1 MEVSHMKKN
10 PLAHNR
16 LFLYLTEFLAGM
28 CVMGVEIGASRLLAP
43 YFSSSQIVWT
53 IIIGTIMVAMAI
65 GNFLGGKLAD
75 KNPDVTKLY
84 LFIMIAAAW
93 ICLLPFLGR
102 YVIALISVVLALFVT
117 HGLLIWGSFL
127 TCLFLFVPP
136 LLALGMVTP
145 CLIKYSMGEKASG
158 KVVGALE
165 ALNTIGS
172 IIGTFIP
179 TFITIPTI
187 GTGFSFLLFGL
198 LVFLVSAAYF
208 LAFFYKGKGQKPENG
223 EKEEN
228 PVISEQKDCKTPSD
242 AKIEVLVS
250 KPKKKRTIGY
260 IIGAS
265 ISSLAVIAG
274 CVLTNFSSFDF
285 WDKTIIYQDESEYN
299 YLQVKEDSNAIYFST
314 NVMFGVQSMIKK
326 DGSLTGLYYDDSL
339 GATYM
344 ADGYKK
350 GALKMLI
357 LGMGTGTVA
366 TLSKSYLPFAMDISG
381 VEIDQKIIDLSREYF
396 RLPSDV
402 DVYCDDGRSFLDADK
417 NTYDVI
423 MVDAY
428 SGISVPFQMAS
439 TEFFTSVKKHLVPD
453 GVLTLNM
460 NMVSDK
466 KGSINE
472 ALSDTIA
479 SIFPYVYTYVR
490 GNTTNK
496 ELYAS
501 VASDMPAK
509 LENALPKISDAS
521 LRYEMNNLSSNLA
534 PYTDTG
540 IRLTDDKANVEQL
553 SADAVDEIIGSEL
566 VEYRRIYEEK
576 GFWGFIQYLLG

>member
-1 MEVSHMKKN
+1 MKEN

-16 LFLYLTEFLAGM
+16 FFLYLTEFLVGM
-28 CVMGVEIGASRLLAP
+28 SLMGVEIGASRLLAP

-65 GNFLGGKLAD
+65 GNFLGGKMAD
-75 KNPDVTKLY
+75 KHPDVSRLY
-84 LFIMIAAAW
+84 LFIMLAAAW
-93 ICLLPFLGR
+93 ICLLPFTGR
-102 YVIALISVVLALFVT
+102 YVIALVSALLALFVT
-117 HGLLIWGSFL
+117 QGLLVWGSL
-127 TCLFLFVPP
+127 ITCLILFVPP
-136 LLALGMVTP
+136 LLALGMTTP
-145 CLIKYSMGEKASG
+145 CLVKYSMGEKASG
-158 KVVGALE
+158 KVVGTLE
-165 ALNTIGS
+165 ALNTVGS

-179 TFITIPTI
+179 TFVTIPTI

-208 LAFFYKGKGQKPENG
+208 LAFFYKGKGQKPEKG

-285 WDKTIIYQDESEYN
+285 WDKTIIYQGESEYN
-299 YLQVKEDSNAIYFST
+299 YLQVKEDSSAIYFST

-326 DGSLTGLYYDDSL
+326 DDSLTGLYYDDSL

-402 DVYCDDGRSFLDADK
+402 DVYCDDGRSFLDSDK
-417 NTYDVI
+417 SKYDVI

-439 TEFFTSVKKHLVPD
+439 VEFFSSVKSHLVDD

-460 NMVSDK
+460 NMVSEK
-466 KGSINE
+466 AGSIST
-472 ALSDTIA
+472 ALADTI
-479 SIFPYVYTYVR
+479 SSVFPYVYTYKKP
-490 GNTTNK
+490 GSTN
-496 ELYAS
+496 EEMYAGFN
-501 VASDMPAK
+501 D
-509 LENALPKISDAS
+509 S
-521 LRYEMNNLSSNLA
+521 LF
-534 PYTDTG
+534 
-540 IRLTDDKANVEQL
+540 KNVEDSYPTMESDL
-553 SADAVDEIIGSEL
+553 KNEMARLVSREGGS
-566 VEYRRIYEEK
+566 
-576 GFWGFIQYLLG
+576 